1 MKSMLSTSRRSVRA
15 TATVLVT
22 ALATAGLLA
31 LGATGGGA
39 APAVRGFDGTT
50 IKVAGLG
57 IASQFPGVPVGSKAR
72 IKRFNDTNEI
82 KGVKID
88 YVEYADDKQ
97 DPATALS
104 EARRLVTQQQV
115 FAIVGDTSQYNP
127 ADYFAQQQ
135 VPYFGWAFDN
145 TYCSPK
151 VTTSLW
157 GFGYAGCIV
166 AENPPWVGDLS
177 RVPYEYVSKKT
188 GKAHPTMTIVG
199 GDSASGKN
207 AVKFDAAASK
217 GAGFDVVSTQNQIPT
232 TVSDYTPY
240 VQAALTADNGS
251 APDVINCALATDC
264 IPMYGM
270 IKAAGYKGLF
280 LSGLYS
286 NLLVSPMEGSGVTAT
301 FVNPEDTSP
310 GMALLK
316 KDVDALEPG
325 QSAKVDSGMIS
336 AYSSTD
342 MFIQALKT
350 VAKKGKS
357 AITPAAVQKAAAVQ
371 KWEIKGLAGPTNYP
385 QSTGFDYPLCMTL
398 MISDGTTW
406 NTVVPYGCSTKKF
419 TQAGKP
425 A

>member
-1 MKSMLSTSRRSVRA
+1 MHLSTRRSVR
-15 TATVLVT
+15 TVATVVAA

-31 LGATGGGA
+31 LGAAGSGA
-39 APAVRGFDGTT
+39 ALAVRGFDGTT

-57 IASQFPGVPVGSKAR
+57 IAAQFPGVPVGSKAR

-82 KGVKID
+82 KGIKID

-104 EARRLVTQQQV
+104 EARRLVTQDQV
-115 FAIVGDTSQYNP
+115 FAIVGDTTPFNP
-127 ADYFAQQQ
+127 AEYFAQQQ
-135 VPYFGWAFDN
+135 VPYFGWAFDS

-166 AENPPWVGDLS
+166 ADNPPWVGDLS
-177 RVPYEYVSKKT
+177 RVPYEYVSKQT

-199 GDSASGKN
+199 NDSASGKN
-207 AVKFDAAASK
+207 AIKFDSAASK
-217 GAGFDVVSTQNQIPT
+217 GAGFDVVSTQNSMPQPP
-232 TVSDYTPY
+232 VPDYTPY
-240 VQAALTADNGS
+240 VQAALTADNGK

-264 IPMYGM
+264 IPMYAM
-270 IKAAGYKGLF
+270 IKASGYKGLF

-286 NLLVSPMEGSGVTAT
+286 NLLVGPMQGSGVTAT
-301 FVNPEDTSP
+301 FVNPQDTTP
-310 GMALLK
+310 GMTQLK

-325 QSAKVDSGMIS
+325 QSAKVDSGMIA
-336 AYSSTD
+336 AYASTD

-357 AITPAAVQKAAAVQ
+357 AITPANVQKAASVQ
-371 KWEIKGLAGPTNYP
+371 KWRINGLAGPTNYP

-406 NTVVPYGCSTKKF
+406 NTVVPFGCSTKKF